1 VSRVARRRRVWS
13 ANANFMRHYG
23 PRRGSSA
30 LGETDVHVRQWRT
43 DVGICRQSP
52 TSPPPPK
59 RLHGYWHL
67 LVTGVADRAGW
78 DRDGGVYDDAMLVTT
93 PICDD
98 SGGREQLEWTDRVD
112 GCGCCTAAAANTG
125 AVPGVVHHLQP
136 IDLRANRPS
145 ARR

>member
-1 VSRVARRRRVWS
+1 VPAEIETAATSIA
-13 ANANFMRHYG
+13 
-23 PRRGSSA
+23 SSY
-30 LGETDVHVRQWRT
+30 T
-43 DVGICRQSP
+43 
-52 TSPPPPK
+52 PP
-59 RLHGYWHL
+59 
-67 LVTGVADRAGW
+67 
-78 DRDGGVYDDAMLVTT
+78 GGVYDDAMLVAT